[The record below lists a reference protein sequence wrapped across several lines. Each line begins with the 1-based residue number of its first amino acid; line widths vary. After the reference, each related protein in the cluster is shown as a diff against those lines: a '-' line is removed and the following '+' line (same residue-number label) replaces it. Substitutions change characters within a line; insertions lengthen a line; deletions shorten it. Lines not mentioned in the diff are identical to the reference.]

1 MHSLEMY
8 RECWSRWRGGKGI
21 RGADRLI
28 YDLVRRLEV
37 PDWSDEAWRF
47 ECLVTCD
54 AVTGACG
61 TATVQGVDIH
71 SLQAEVPTED
81 PWLAKQRI
89 RNQEARDRKKIEQER
104 EAARQAEEERLAA
117 VAHSEWLKTPEGQ
130 ASEEA
135 VEQRRQ
141 LEREKQYE
149 RDWELNLARQRADRH
164 VGTTV
169 EYWYERIVRERK
181 LREDFTG

>member
-8 RECWSRWRGGKGI
+8 RECWSRWNGYE
-21 RGADRLI
+21 
-28 YDLVRRLEV
+28 YDLLRRVEA
-37 PDWSDEAWRF
+37 PDWSHEAWRF
-47 ECLVTCD
+47 DCLVTCD
-54 AVTGACG
+54 AVTGARG
-61 TATVQGVDIH
+61 TTTVQGVDIH
-71 SLQAEVPTED
+71 SLQAAVPTED
-81 PWLAKQRI
+81 PWLAKQRRQI
-89 RNQEARDRKKIEQER
+89 QEAKDRKKLEQEK

-130 ASEEA
+130 ASAEA
-135 VEQRRQ
+135 AEQRRQ

-181 LREDFTG
+181 LREDSIGS

>member
-8 RECWSRWRGGKGI
+8 KECWSRWSGS
-21 RGADRLI
+21 DHDFL
-28 YDLVRRLEV
+28 RRLDAR
-37 PDWSDEAWRF
+37 DWADEAGRF
-47 ECLVTCD
+47 ECLVTCA
-54 AVTGACG
+54 AVTGAHG
-61 TATVQGVDIH
+61 TATVQGVDIY
-71 SLQAEVPTED
+71 SLQAEVPTEE
-81 PWLAKQRI
+81 PWRVNQRI
-89 RNQEARDRKKIEQER
+89 RDQEARDRKKLEQEK

-130 ASEEA
+130 ASAEA

-141 LEREKQYE
+141 IEREKQYE
-149 RDWELNLARQRADRH
+149 RDWELNLARQRAERH

-181 LREDFTG
+181 SREDFTG

>member
-8 RECWSRWRGGKGI
+8 RECWSRWNGYE
-21 RGADRLI
+21 
-28 YDLVRRLEV
+28 YDLLRRVEA
-37 PDWSDEAWRF
+37 PDWSHEAWRF
-47 ECLVTCD
+47 DCLVTCD
-54 AVTGACG
+54 AVTGARG
-61 TATVQGVDIH
+61 TTTVQGVDIH
-71 SLQAEVPTED
+71 SLQAAVPTED
-81 PWLAKQRI
+81 PWLAKQRRQI
-89 RNQEARDRKKIEQER
+89 QEAKDRKKLEQEQ

-117 VAHSEWLKTPEGQ
+117 AAHSEWLKTPEGQ
-130 ASEEA
+130 VSAEA

-149 RDWELNLARQRADRH
+149 RDWELNLARQRAERH

-181 LREDFTG
+181 LREDFIGS

>member
-8 RECWSRWRGGKGI
+8 RECWSRWNGYE
-21 RGADRLI
+21 
-28 YDLVRRLEV
+28 YDLAKKVDSRH
-37 PDWSDEAWRF
+37 WSNDALWF
-47 ECLVTCD
+47 ECAVTCD
-54 AVTGACG
+54 AVTGARG
-61 TATVQGVDIH
+61 TTTVQGVDIH

-81 PWLAKQRI
+81 PWLAKQRQYH
-89 RNQEARDRKKIEQER
+89 QEAKDRKKIEQEK

-130 ASEEA
+130 ASAEA

-149 RDWELNLARQRADRH
+149 RDWELNLARQRAERH

-181 LREDFTG
+181 SREDFTG

>member
-8 RECWSRWRGGKGI
+8 KECWSRWSGS
-21 RGADRLI
+21 DHDFL
-28 YDLVRRLEV
+28 RRLDAR
-37 PDWSDEAWRF
+37 DWSDEAWRF
-47 ECLVTCD
+47 ECLVTCA
-54 AVTGACG
+54 AVTGAHG
-61 TATVQGVDIH
+61 IATVQGVDIY
-71 SLQAEVPTED
+71 SLQAEVPTEE
-81 PWLAKQRI
+81 PWRANQRI
-89 RNQEARDRKKIEQER
+89 RDLEARNRKKLEQEK

-117 VAHSEWLKTPEGQ
+117 AAHSEWLKTPEGQ
-130 ASEEA
+130 ASAEA

-141 LEREKQYE
+141 IEREKQYE

>member
-8 RECWSRWRGGKGI
+8 KECWSRWRGSKY
-21 RGADRLI
+21 DRL
-28 YDLVRRLEV
+28 RKLEV
-37 PDWSDEAWRF
+37 PDCPDETWRL

-61 TATVQGVDIH
+61 TTTVQGVDLH

-81 PWLAKQRI
+81 PWLAKQRQYH
-89 RNQEARDRKKIEQER
+89 QETKDRKKREQEI
-104 EAARQAEEERLAA
+104 EAARQAEEKRLAA
-117 VAHSEWLKTPEGQ
+117 AAHSEWLKTPEGQ
-130 ASEEA
+130 ASAEA

-141 LEREKQYE
+141 IEREKQYE

-181 LREDFTG
+181 LREDFIGS

>member
-8 RECWSRWRGGKGI
+8 RECWSRWNGYE
-21 RGADRLI
+21 
-28 YDLVRRLEV
+28 YDLLRRVEA
-37 PDWSDEAWRF
+37 PDWSHEAWRF
-47 ECLVTCD
+47 DCLVTCD
-54 AVTGACG
+54 AVTGARG
-61 TATVQGVDIH
+61 TTTVQGVDIH
-71 SLQAEVPTED
+71 SLQAAVPTED
-81 PWLAKQRI
+81 PWLAKQRRQI
-89 RNQEARDRKKIEQER
+89 QEAKDRKKLEQEQ

-117 VAHSEWLKTPEGQ
+117 AAHSEWLKTPEGQ
-130 ASEEA
+130 ASAEA

-149 RDWELNLARQRADRH
+149 RDWELNLARQRAERH

-181 LREDFTG
+181 LREDFIGS